1 MVFNPETPFTLIS
14 IPEIQIGF
22 NINTS
27 IPGSEH
33 LLLELLQKKKKQKKN
48 KQASK
53 CNFVEPRD
61 QRK

>member
-33 LLLELLQKKKKQKKN
+33 RLLELLQKKN

>member
-1 MVFNPETPFTLIS
+1 MVFNPETPVTLIS

-33 LLLELLQKKKKQKKN
+33 LLLELLQKKKK